1 MQEPDNSPTL
11 HSDSRND
18 RRELAALTA
27 SKSISNLALRWV
39 TAFLPTLE
47 RAFSTT
53 TGTLTGILGL
63 AELGGLSTTLV
74 GRALDRGRHRL
85 IFVAS
90 LLLITASSVIALGG
104 SIATFSIAMVF
115 LLVGVSNLTVA
126 GIAYIGERVSY
137 SSRGRAIGTFETSW
151 ALSLLLGAPILAFLI
166 DRYGWRAAYVALALL
181 NGLAAVAIFRSMPA
195 PQIAE
200 TTAKTSLFGG
210 LPRSA
215 WPPLIA
221 SAAVA
226 GAGMSIFVVMGAW
239 LSDDYGLSVAGLGA
253 IATGIG
259 AAELASSSAVA
270 VVADRIGIRRSVGI
284 GGLLLGLGLVVIALS
299 NDSVIIALIG
309 LIVLVIGFEY
319 GFVSSLSLMS
329 EAAPR
334 ARGTAIAVG
343 NAIATIT
350 RASLI
355 VISGQC
361 YERFGILGSATVSA
375 AALCAAAAALI
386 ADRRRPVGQ

>member
-1 MQEPDNSPTL
+1 MQEPDNCPTL
-11 HSDSRND
+11 NSDTRSD
-18 RRELAALTA
+18 RRELATLTA
-27 SKSISNLALRWV
+27 SKSISNLALRWI

-53 TGTLTGILGL
+53 TGTLTSILGL

-74 GRALDRGRHRL
+74 GRTLDRGRHRL

-104 SIATFSIAMVF
+104 SIATFSIAMVL

-195 PQIAE
+195 PQIAG

-270 VVADRIGIRRSVGI
+270 VAADRIGIRRSVGI

-329 EAAPR
+329 EAAPQ

-375 AALCAAAAALI
+375 AALCAAAAALV

>member
-1 MQEPDNSPTL
+1 M
-11 HSDSRND
+11 
-18 RRELAALTA
+18 
-27 SKSISNLALRWV
+27 
-39 TAFLPTLE
+39 
-47 RAFSTT
+47 
-53 TGTLTGILGL
+53 
-63 AELGGLSTTLV
+63 
-74 GRALDRGRHRL
+74 
-85 IFVAS
+85 
-90 LLLITASSVIALGG
+90 
-104 SIATFSIAMVF
+104 
-115 LLVGVSNLTVA
+115 
-126 GIAYIGERVSY
+126 GERSVRSRHHGRSP
-137 SSRGRAIGTFETSW
+137 SSR
-151 ALSLLLGAPILAFLI
+151 APILAFLI
-166 DRYGWRAAYVALALL
+166 DRYGWRAAYVALALSTDSPL
-181 NGLAAVAIFRSMPA
+181 LRSSVNACSASCGSNEEDFTICWPA
-195 PQIAE
+195 
-200 TTAKTSLFGG
+200 L
-210 LPRSA
+210 SA
-215 WPPLIA
+215 WLPLTA

-226 GAGMSIFVVMGAW
+226 GAGMSVFVVMGAW

-329 EAAPR
+329 EAAPQ

-361 YERFGILGSATVSA
+361 YERFGDPRLGD
-375 AALCAAAAALI
+375 C
-386 ADRRRPVGQ
+386 

>member
-74 GRALDRGRHRL
+74 GRTLDRGRHRL

-195 PQIAE
+195 PQIAG

-329 EAAPR
+329 EAAPQ

>member
-11 HSDSRND
+11 HSDTRSD
-18 RRELAALTA
+18 RRELATLTA

-74 GRALDRGRHRL
+74 GRTLDRGRHRL

-104 SIATFSIAMVF
+104 SIATFSIAMVL

-195 PQIAE
+195 PQIAG

-270 VVADRIGIRRSVGI
+270 VAADRIGIRRSVGI

-329 EAAPR
+329 EAAPQ

-375 AALCAAAAALI
+375 AALCAAAAALV

>member
-1 MQEPDNSPTL
+1 MQEPDNSPSL
-11 HSDSRND
+11 HSDKRND
-18 RRELAALTA
+18 GRQLAALTA
-27 SKSISNLALRWV
+27 SKSASNLALRWV

-53 TGTLTGILGL
+53 TGTLTSILGL

-74 GRALDRGRHRL
+74 GRTLDRGRHRL

-90 LLLITASSVIALGG
+90 LLLVTASSVIALGG
-104 SIATFSIAMVF
+104 SIATFSIAMVL

-166 DRYGWRAAYVALALL
+166 DRFGWRAAYVALALL
-181 NGLAAVAIFRSMPA
+181 NGLAAIAIFRSMPA
-195 PQIAE
+195 PQVAGA
-200 TTAKTSLFGG
+200 TTKTSLFGG

-226 GAGMSIFVVMGAW
+226 GAGMSIFVVLGAW

-309 LIVLVIGFEY
+309 LTVLVIGFEY

-329 EAAPR
+329 EAAPQ

-361 YERFGILGSATVSA
+361 YERFGIFGSATVSA
-375 AALCAAAAALI
+375 AALCAAAVALI

>member
-1 MQEPDNSPTL
+1 MQEPDNSPNL
-11 HSDSRND
+11 HSNKRSDL
-18 RRELAALTA
+18 RELATLTA
-27 SKSISNLALRWV
+27 SKSTSNLALRWI

-53 TGTLTGILGL
+53 TGTLTSILGL

-74 GRALDRGRHRL
+74 GRTLDRGRHRL

-90 LLLITASSVIALGG
+90 LLLVTASSVIALGG
-104 SIATFSIAMVF
+104 SIATFSISMVL

-195 PQIAE
+195 PQVAGA
-200 TTAKTSLFGG
+200 TKRTSLFGG

-329 EAAPR
+329 EAAPQ

>member
-74 GRALDRGRHRL
+74 GRTLDRGRHRL

-329 EAAPR
+329 EAAPQ

>member
-74 GRALDRGRHRL
+74 GRTLDRGRHRL

-90 LLLITASSVIALGG
+90 LLLVTASSVIALGG

-270 VVADRIGIRRSVGI
+270 VAADRIGIRRSVGI

-329 EAAPR
+329 EAAPQ

>member
-1 MQEPDNSPTL
+1 MQEPDNSPNL
-11 HSDSRND
+11 HSNKRSDL
-18 RRELAALTA
+18 RELATLTA
-27 SKSISNLALRWV
+27 SKSTSNLALRWI

-53 TGTLTGILGL
+53 TGTLTSILGL

-74 GRALDRGRHRL
+74 GRTLDRGRHRL

-90 LLLITASSVIALGG
+90 LLLVTASSVIALGG
-104 SIATFSIAMVF
+104 SIATFSISMVL

-181 NGLAAVAIFRSMPA
+181 NGLAAVRSMPA
-195 PQIAE
+195 PQVAGV
-200 TTAKTSLFGG
+200 TKRTSLFGG
-210 LPRSA
+210 LPPSA

-239 LSDDYGLSVAGLGA
+239 LSDGYGLSVAGLGA

-299 NDSVIIALIG
+299 SDSVIIAIIG

-329 EAAPR
+329 EAAPQ

>member
-1 MQEPDNSPTL
+1 VQEPDNSPTL

-74 GRALDRGRHRL
+74 GRTLDRGRHRL

-195 PQIAE
+195 PQIAG

-299 NDSVIIALIG
+299 NDSMIIALIG

-329 EAAPR
+329 EAAPQ

>member
-1 MQEPDNSPTL
+1 MQEPDNSPNL
-11 HSDSRND
+11 HSSKRSDL
-18 RRELAALTA
+18 RELATLTA
-27 SKSISNLALRWV
+27 SKSTSNLALRWI

-53 TGTLTGILGL
+53 TGTLTSILGL

-74 GRALDRGRHRL
+74 GRTLDRGRHRL

-90 LLLITASSVIALGG
+90 LLLVTASSVIALGG
-104 SIATFSIAMVF
+104 SIATFSISMVL

-195 PQIAE
+195 PQVAE
-200 TTAKTSLFGG
+200 ATKRTSLFDG

-239 LSDDYGLSVAGLGA
+239 LSDDYGLSIAGLGA

-259 AAELASSSAVA
+259 AAELASSSSVA

-299 NDSVIIALIG
+299 SDSVIIALIG

-329 EAAPR
+329 EAAPQ

-375 AALCAAAAALI
+375 AALCAAATALI

>member
-63 AELGGLSTTLV
+63 AELGGLSTTRV
-74 GRALDRGRHRL
+74 GRTLDRGRHRL

-90 LLLITASSVIALGG
+90 LLLVTASSVIALGG

-195 PQIAE
+195 PQIAG

-329 EAAPR
+329 EAAPQ

>member
-74 GRALDRGRHRL
+74 GRTLDRGRHRL

-90 LLLITASSVIALGG
+90 LLLVTASSVIALGG

-195 PQIAE
+195 PQIAG

-210 LPRSA
+210 LPLSA

-329 EAAPR
+329 EAAPQ

-386 ADRRRPVGQ
+386 SDRRRPVGQ